1 MININK
7 LILIKILATNT
18 DSKEQKRI
26 PNYRC
31 LNPHKLTKLQNTRLN
46 VRTKTR
52 QNFILKFEKHFP
64 QDESLP
70 FILVNLKN
78 EYEDYKIKKKIPL
91 NFFDPKPDV
100 ENPPLINSVS
110 FEGPESL
117 MLKIISLCEFINP
130 NNSPLI
136 KILL

>member
-52 QNFILKFEKHFP
+52 QNFILKFEKHFR

-70 FILVNLKN
+70 FISVNLKN
-78 EYEDYKIKKKIPL
+78 EYEDYKIKKK
-91 NFFDPKPDV
+91 NTSQFFR
-100 ENPPLINSVS
+100 SQAR
-110 FEGPESL
+110 
-117 MLKIISLCEFINP
+117 C
-130 NNSPLI
+130 
-136 KILL
+136 